1 MTNQLML
8 SNVADNLYWM
18 ARYLERAE
26 HTSRLLI
33 VNLNISLDMLP
44 ANAQQ
49 QWARLFKALNV
60 PVPEGE
66 IDDLTAIEILT
77 FDRENS
83 NSILSCIMSA
93 RENARQV
100 RAQISSEMWE
110 HLNEMFLNIKSTS
123 LEKIWN
129 AGPFTFLRE
138 IRNGSHLFEG
148 ITDSTMNHGEGW
160 HFIQVGRFIERAN
173 GIANLLAVHSEV
185 LEDQN
190 ADLDNEEYLEL
201 LAVLK
206 SCTAFEAY
214 CKIYTATFKR
224 ERITEL
230 LLLNPEFPHSIRFS
244 IDCVQS
250 ALDNIAEATD
260 KRKTIRTNRLVGRLK
275 AELSFDMIDDVISYD
290 LGNYLNGIRQ
300 KCAEIHSSVNE
311 TYIAYPVQSA
321 LVF

>member
-18 ARYLERAE
+18 SRYLERAE
-26 HTSRLLI
+26 HTARLLI

-44 ANAQQ
+44 ANAQL

-60 PVPEGE
+60 PVPEGD
-66 IDDLTAIEILT
+66 IDDFAAMEILT

-138 IRNGSHLFEG
+138 IRNGSHMFEG

-173 GIANLLAVHSEV
+173 GIANLLAVHSDV

-190 ADLDNEEYLEL
+190 ADLDNEQYLEL

-214 CKIYTATFKR
+214 CKIYTAAFKR

-230 LLLNPEFPHSIRFS
+230 LLLNPEFPHSIRFA

>member
-1 MTNQLML
+1 M
-8 SNVADNLYWM
+8 
-18 ARYLERAE
+18 
-26 HTSRLLI
+26 
-33 VNLNISLDMLP
+33 
-44 ANAQQ
+44 
-49 QWARLFKALNV
+49 QWKRLFKSLNV

-66 IDDLTAIEILT
+66 INDYSATEILT
-77 FDRENS
+77 FDREND

-100 RAQISSEMWE
+100 RSQISSEMWE
-110 HLNEMFLNIKSTS
+110 HLNEMYLKVKSTS

-129 AGPFTFLRE
+129 AGPFTFLRDV
-138 IRNGSHLFEG
+138 RNGSHMFEG

-160 HFIQVGRFIERAN
+160 QFIQVGRFIERAN
-173 GIANLLAVHSEV
+173 SIANLLAVHSDV
-185 LEDQN
+185 LEDHN
-190 ADLDNEEYLEL
+190 AEMDNEEYLEM

-224 ERITEL
+224 DRITEL
-230 LLLNPEFPHSIRFS
+230 LLLNDEFPHSIRFAV
-244 IDCVQS
+244 DCVQS

-275 AELSFDMIDDVISYD
+275 AELSFDMIDDIISQD
-290 LGNYLNGIRQ
+290 LGTYLQEIKR